1 MFYAYILRSQRDAN
15 VFYHGFT
22 SDLRKRLN
30 AHNTGANVSTRA
42 MRPWSLAWYGAFESE
57 QMARD
62 FESYLKTASGK
73 AFARKRL
80 LQMLE

>member
-1 MFYAYILRSQRDAN
+1 MFYAYILRSQRDAS

-22 SDLRKRLN
+22 SDLRKRLD
-30 AHNTGANVSTRA
+30 AHNMGANVSTRA
-42 MRPWSLAWYGAFESE
+42 MRPWSLAWYGAFKSE

-80 LQMLE
+80 LQLE

>member
-15 VFYHGFT
+15 VFYNGFT
-22 SDLRKRLN
+22 SDLRKRLE
-30 AHNTGANVSTRA
+30 AHNAGANVSTRA
-42 MRPWSLAWYGAFESE
+42 MRPWYLAWYGAFESE

-80 LQMLE
+80 LQNA

>member
-1 MFYAYILRSQRDAN
+1 MFYAYILRSPRDAS

-22 SDLRKRLN
+22 SDLCKRLDAPN
-30 AHNTGANVSTRA
+30 MGANVSTRA

-57 QMARD
+57 QMARG
-62 FESYLKTASGK
+62 FENYLKTASGK

-80 LQMLE
+80 LQLE